1 MDKAKVLEKI
11 KKCLALSQSANE
23 NEAAQALKQAQ
34 ALMRQYSITDIEV
47 ELSAVTETGV
57 GSAASLPS
65 WHQLLISRCA
75 KAFGVECYLERC
87 CGTAEV
93 RFFGLGVKPELAAY
107 AYEVLLRQLK
117 KSRREYIK
125 TELVRVRSASN
136 KTARADQ
143 FCMGW
148 VYAVAQKVEE
158 FAMPP
163 EEKGVLERYRQQFGE
178 MGKAKTRDVKGKTS
192 RMQQQQNLQ
201 AGHRQ
206 GRDAQLHQA
215 MGADKYKQI
224 GA

>member
-125 TELVRVRSASN
+125 TELVRVRSASTPSSRRTSVGQLSMISAN
-136 KTARADQ
+136 SWALHTQTSSSVSATTL
-143 FCMGW
+143 
-148 VYAVAQKVEE
+148 AVRSPWSSSATSAEPC
-158 FAMPP
+158 AMTTNWCP
-163 EEKGVLERYRQQFGE
+163 ERP
-178 MGKAKTRDVKGKTS
+178 S
-192 RMQQQQNLQ
+192 
-201 AGHRQ
+201 
-206 GRDAQLHQA
+206 
-215 MGADKYKQI
+215 
-224 GA
+224 

>member
-1 MDKAKVLEKI
+1 
-11 KKCLALSQSANE
+11 
-23 NEAAQALKQAQ
+23 
-34 ALMRQYSITDIEV
+34 
-47 ELSAVTETGV
+47 
-57 GSAASLPS
+57 
-65 WHQLLISRCA
+65 
-75 KAFGVECYLERC
+75 
-87 CGTAEV
+87 GTAEV

-117 KSRREYIK
+117 KSWREYIK

-192 RMQQQQNLQ
+192 RMQQQQDLQ

>member
-1 MDKAKVLEKI
+1 MNRLRKRI
-11 KKCLALSQSANE
+11 KELVGQSPSSVAYLADVTGAD
-23 NEAAQALKQAQ
+23 EADVQ
-34 ALMRQYSITDIEV
+34 R
-47 ELSAVTETGV
+47 
-57 GSAASLPS
+57 
-65 WHQLLISRCA
+65 
-75 KAFGVECYLERC
+75 
-87 CGTAEV
+87 
-93 RFFGLGVKPELAAY
+93 ELAAY

-163 EEKGVLERYRQQFGE
+163 EEKGVLERYRQQIGE

-192 RMQQQQNLQ
+192 RMQQQQDLQ

>member
-1 MDKAKVLEKI
+1 MEQITNYVKPELIVVAI
-11 KKCLALSQSANE
+11 ALYFVGM
-23 NEAAQALKQAQ
+23 ALKQAQ

-192 RMQQQQNLQ
+192 RMQQQQDLQ